1 MNYFYIARF
10 KGPHS
15 KIPIGYE
22 IHFDSTRHFVS
33 VAELEKRSSNPF
45 ANEIA
50 DAAVTDGVC
59 EKYGVTREIIKGL
72 AQEGHFYIE
81 CPSLIAKEEE
91 ERVRKERKSKR
102 QGDQRSQQNNPQV
115 TTTTEDIPSI
125 DVQSTSSIPS
135 LGDYIPSKTWS
146 WKKIISVVTIIIVLG
161 LLIMDSL
168 TKQSYTKN
176 SENPNSIAASKTIE
190 NDDTEEAQEC
200 DPDLEDIICTYS
212 IDDCDIDYMSK
223 EELRIIRNAIFA
235 HHGKIF
241 KSQDL
246 TDLFSK
252 YEWYNPSV
260 ENVSMEELNEIEKAN
275 LRLIQSY
282 ENR

>member
-15 KIPIGYE
+15 RIPIGYE
-22 IHFDSTRHFVS
+22 VRFDSTRHFVS

-50 DAAVTDGVC
+50 DAAVADGAC
-59 EKYGVTREIIKGL
+59 EKFGVTREIIKGL

-81 CPSLIAKEEE
+81 CPFLIAKEEE
-91 ERVRKERKSKR
+91 ERARKEKNSKR
-102 QGDQRSQQNNPQV
+102 QQERQSPLQNTLQDQTPI
-115 TTTTEDIPSI
+115 DISPSI
-125 DVQSTSSIPS
+125 DLQSTSSLPS
-135 LGDYIPSKTWS
+135 LGNFISSRTWS
-146 WKKIISVVTIIIVLG
+146 WKKIIYAVAIIIVLG
-161 LLIMDSL
+161 LLVIDSL
-168 TKQSYTKN
+168 TKRSYTKN
-176 SENPNSIAASKTIE
+176 YVSKVLVE
-190 NDDTEEAQEC
+190 DDNEEEQEC
-200 DPDLEDIICTYS
+200 DPDLEDIISTYR
-212 IDDCDIDYMSK
+212 IDDCDVDYMSK

-246 TDLFSK
+246 TDHFSK

-282 ENR
+282 ENK